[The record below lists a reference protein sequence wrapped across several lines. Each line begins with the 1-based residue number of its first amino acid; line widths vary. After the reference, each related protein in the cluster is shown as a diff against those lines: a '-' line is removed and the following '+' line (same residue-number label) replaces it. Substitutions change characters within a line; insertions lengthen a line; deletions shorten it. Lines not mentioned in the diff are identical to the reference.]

1 MAPSLCCRLTFPSNQ
16 VVDRAERTLIAT
28 MASMTEI
35 KRYCDAVAAVF
46 KPQRIILFGSYA
58 YGKPT
63 ADSDVDVLVIMPKSR
78 RVKRDTAVQIRLK
91 VDADFSVDLLVRGE
105 SEVERRVREEDLFM
119 TQITSKG
126 RVMYEAVQRC

>member
-1 MAPSLCCRLTFPSNQ
+1 
-16 VVDRAERTLIAT
+16 